1 MFSLCFLFFYVTT
14 ANGLFFLCR
23 NGDGLKKSEPL
34 ARTTAIDF
42 IIIILPQNTIKIKTQ
57 HSKTDYQQ
65 PHTSKSVMYFRNLAL
80 LAFAALT
87 TVTALT
93 TETTVDLRGLKR
105 DKNNNKKCTKANG
118 ILNVDEGI
126 GAFQYTGV
134 AVYEDN
140 DTDPEADDVKGY
152 LSVTAGS
159 GAAVGVQ
166 FLPSSIVIN
175 AGDITLRLDPS
186 IPLIEIND
194 QPLNFISFLGML
206 EGAKS
211 GLLTG
216 DMKDIIEGYEAM
228 ILWVSKHKDDI
239 PENFVGIARRC
250 SIWTHTRRLA
260 AVTASCVGAGAGWAL
275 CVGLPEPLT
284 CIGAIGASVACVDAF
299 ENYLECA

>member
-1 MFSLCFLFFYVTT
+1 
-14 ANGLFFLCR
+14 
-23 NGDGLKKSEPL
+23 
-34 ARTTAIDF
+34 
-42 IIIILPQNTIKIKTQ
+42 
-57 HSKTDYQQ
+57 
-65 PHTSKSVMYFRNLAL
+65 MYFRNLAL

-87 TVTALT
+87 TATALT

-105 DKNNNKKCTKANG
+105 DKNNNKKKCTKANG

-166 FLPSSIVIN
+166 FLPSSIVIS

-194 QPLNFISFLGML
+194 EPLDLFAFLGLL
-206 EGAKS
+206 EGAKN
-211 GLLTG
+211 GLVTG
-216 DMKDIIEGYEAM
+216 SMKDILDGFEAM
-228 ILWVSKHKDDI
+228 ILWILKHEDDI
-239 PENFVGIARRC
+239 PENFVGVSSC

-260 AVTASCVGAGAGWAL
+260 TLTATCVGAGAGWAI
-275 CVGLPEPLT
+275 CVGVPEPLS
-284 CIGAIGASVACVDAF
+284 CIGAIGASAACIDAF
-299 ENYLECA
+299 ESYLQCI

>member
-1 MFSLCFLFFYVTT
+1 
-14 ANGLFFLCR
+14 
-23 NGDGLKKSEPL
+23 
-34 ARTTAIDF
+34 
-42 IIIILPQNTIKIKTQ
+42 
-57 HSKTDYQQ
+57 
-65 PHTSKSVMYFRNLAL
+65 MYFRNLAL

-87 TVTALT
+87 TATALT

-105 DKNNNKKCTKANG
+105 DKNNNKKKCTKANG

-186 IPLIEIND
+186 IPSIEIND
-194 QPLNFISFLGML
+194 QPLDFTAFLGML

-211 GLLTG
+211 GFVTG
-216 DMKDIIEGYEAM
+216 DMKDILDGYEAM
-228 ILWVSKHKDDI
+228 ILWVNEHKDDI

-250 SIWTHTRRLA
+250 SSWTHMRRLA
-260 AVTASCVGAGAGWAL
+260 TVTANCVGAGVGWKA
-275 CVGLPEPLT
+275 CVAAAKTVVPCLV
-284 CIGAIGASVACVDAF
+284 AIGASVACIDAV
-299 ENYLECA
+299 EEYVECL